1 MSRRAQHNVVALIVL
16 AAFLGII
23 YLSLGYGPRA
33 RMVPLPV
40 AILGALLVLV
50 QLAWQNL
57 RPSDD
62 LQIDL
67 VKAITR
73 RAEDEIAPE
82 RVDGDARQSG
92 AAAQSDRR
100 REVKAFAMVAVFL
113 ALVWLLGP
121 ITAAALFTFAYFV
134 LSGQYGWLKAAMHTA
149 LFTAAV
155 YLLFVTG
162 LDVQLYH
169 GVLEP
174 LVHP

>member
-1 MSRRAQHNVVALIVL
+1 MSRRAQENMVALIVL

-23 YLSLGYGPRA
+23 WLSLGYGPRA

-40 AILGALLVLV
+40 AILGALLVVV

-73 RAEDEIAPE
+73 RAEDEIAPDRVE
-82 RVDGDARQSG
+82 REAQHSSAVSQS
-92 AAAQSDRR
+92 RR
-100 REVKAFAMVAVFL
+100 MRELRAFAMVAVFL
-113 ALVWLLGP
+113 ALVLSIGP
-121 ITAAALFTFAYFV
+121 IAAAALFTFAYFV
-134 LSGQYGWLKAAMHTA
+134 LSGQYGWLKAAIHTA